1 MLAQLVEDL
10 IHLERRG
17 GDRDEHGRL
26 DRPARDA
33 EHVLRVVEA
42 VVPQA
47 RLEVALRLRQV
58 EIRSAALVEQASC
71 VVEEVQAEVHERAHD
86 GPAVDGEVFLDEVP
100 AARAHD
106 ERRDLVVQAVRLAL
120 GAREVDRP
128 LDRVD
133 EVGVARDHVLPGRRV
148 RVLEVGHEH
157 GRAGVERVD
166 DHLAVRRSGDLD
178 LADLEILRDGR
189 DLPVGGADVR
199 GLGQEVE
206 GATALEDRPPLLA
219 RAEERVAPRSELT
232 LQRLDERERVA
243 REDAFG
249 VAHTRTADLES
260 ADGHGA
266 SASYRRRVA
275 RDLPFCMA
283 QDARDMGGALLGE
296 TTFAAIGVV
305 FLLSSI
311 RTFTSSLYMSL
322 YGNVPNE
329 TVGGIVLGVFAASIL
344 AALVG
349 WRLRHRRAIA
359 LSGTLLAG
367 GTVLATVVRWSWGDI
382 VLSAVAVVGGTWW
395 LTLAHSARPQGRTS
409 PFVLGLPIA
418 IAADLALRA
427 GFRTVPVV
435 DLAQPL
441 SIALVALGAL
451 VFVAA
456 GLASYEADR
465 QWTSP
470 GLRGALALIAI
481 PPLILVGEL
490 AATNPIVAA
499 VAGDAAKGPEGAGR
513 WYRVAAAMGLAMTSG
528 ASSADRRLPA
538 PRLFAIAALVLGA
551 VLFWSRVPLAGT
563 VGAVVMA
570 MGLVIAA
577 TVLPDTAARPSG
589 SPVVTAVALAIG
601 WIVFVALAF
610 LFYAYYAL
618 PAAAWIAVALVAVG
632 VIAAVSLPGRRVGP
646 VGIALIALLTVV
658 VPVASLVTTPAAGEA
673 RSRSTFRL
681 MTYNVH

>member
-10 IHLERRG
+10 VHLERRG
-17 GDRDEHGRL
+17 DDLDEHGRL

-33 EHVLRVVEA
+33 EHVLRVVED

-435 DLAQPL
+435 DLAGPARRARAHRHPAAHPRRRARRDEPDRRGRRGRRRERSRRRGPL
-441 SIALVALGAL
+441 VSRRGGDGARDDERSELGGSPSAGT
-451 VFVAA
+451 AA
-456 GLASYEADR
+456 VRDR
-465 QWTSP
+465 GTRAR
-470 GLRGALALIAI
+470 RGAL
-481 PPLILVGEL
+481 LVPR
-490 AATNPIVAA
+490 TPR
-499 VAGDAAKGPEGAGR
+499 GDGR
-513 WYRVAAAMGLAMTSG
+513 C
-528 ASSADRRLPA
+528 
-538 PRLFAIAALVLGA
+538 
-551 VLFWSRVPLAGT
+551 
-563 VGAVVMA
+563 
-570 MGLVIAA
+570 
-577 TVLPDTAARPSG
+577 
-589 SPVVTAVALAIG
+589 
-601 WIVFVALAF
+601 
-610 LFYAYYAL
+610 
-618 PAAAWIAVALVAVG
+618 
-632 VIAAVSLPGRRVGP
+632 
-646 VGIALIALLTVV
+646 
-658 VPVASLVTTPAAGEA
+658 
-673 RSRSTFRL
+673 
-681 MTYNVH
+681 

>member
-1 MLAQLVEDL
+1 
-10 IHLERRG
+10 
-17 GDRDEHGRL
+17 
-26 DRPARDA
+26 
-33 EHVLRVVEA
+33 
-42 VVPQA
+42 
-47 RLEVALRLRQV
+47 
-58 EIRSAALVEQASC
+58 
-71 VVEEVQAEVHERAHD
+71 
-86 GPAVDGEVFLDEVP
+86 
-100 AARAHD
+100 
-106 ERRDLVVQAVRLAL
+106 
-120 GAREVDRP
+120 
-128 LDRVD
+128 
-133 EVGVARDHVLPGRRV
+133 
-148 RVLEVGHEH
+148 
-157 GRAGVERVD
+157 
-166 DHLAVRRSGDLD
+166 
-178 LADLEILRDGR
+178 
-189 DLPVGGADVR
+189 
-199 GLGQEVE
+199 
-206 GATALEDRPPLLA
+206 
-219 RAEERVAPRSELT
+219 
-232 LQRLDERERVA
+232 
-243 REDAFG
+243 
-249 VAHTRTADLES
+249 
-260 ADGHGA
+260 
-266 SASYRRRVA
+266 
-275 RDLPFCMA
+275 MA

-513 WYRVAAAMGLAMTSG
+513 WYLVAAAMGLAMTSG

-632 VIAAVSLPGRRVGP
+632 VIAAVSLPGRRFGP
-646 VGIALIALLTVV
+646 VGIALIALLTVA
-658 VPVASLVTTPAAGEA
+658 VPVGALVTTPAAA
-673 RSRSTFRL
+673 TPQPRSAFRL
-681 MTYNVH
+681 MTYNVHQGYDDGNVPSIDRIAEVIRAEDPDVVVLQEVARGWMITEQHDVLTVLSERLGMQYVFGPAIGEAYGNAVLSRLPIADVRYVQYPRQPQLRHQPRGAIFFHVADVLVIATHLDHIDGATEVRQGQVHTILSEWNNERPAIVVGDLNALPGSAEMVLLEGAGFRDLAKDDGADQPTSPAGDPRNRVDYVWGNGVSSSQAHTVATTASDHRPLVVNIARK